1 MKASTCLFCL
11 KIEEVVPFYRQVIK
25 RCGGK
30 YDPFNQTATGSEIT
44 ISFVSDEKY
53 NAKGFYLTFKGTFL
67 LLYSFYIHNLS

>member
-1 MKASTCLFCL
+1 MKVSTYLFCL

-25 RCGGK
+25 GCDRK
-30 YDPFNQTATGSEIT
+30 FDPFNQTATGSVIT

-67 LLYSFYIHNLS
+67 HLYFILYT